1 MRTLFLSLFV
11 LLLAG
16 YTSVGQNF
24 RIKESNKTLYL
35 LDSTGANTLDTLRS
49 YNFFIPKKN
58 GMWVFYIM
66 HARQEGRCR
75 TEYLFVN
82 NLDCSEGKF
91 RIAEQNKITVKND
104 KCGNIIEKEGY
115 YCFYFDEWSIIN
127 SRISIVFSDSEDMGA
142 KRIIDIH
149 KSFKFDYFKTHLCR
163 ELNKYPKFSECY
175 SCF

>member
-58 GMWVFYIM
+58 GMWVF
-66 HARQEGRCR
+66 
-75 TEYLFVN
+75 
-82 NLDCSEGKF
+82 
-91 RIAEQNKITVKND
+91 
-104 KCGNIIEKEGY
+104 
-115 YCFYFDEWSIIN
+115 
-127 SRISIVFSDSEDMGA
+127 
-142 KRIIDIH
+142 
-149 KSFKFDYFKTHLCR
+149 
-163 ELNKYPKFSECY
+163 
-175 SCF
+175 